1 MSDKPRAGAWF
12 LRPPA
17 RWPCASFQ
25 ANWRQELQTVRG
37 TRTQQLG
44 VWLEARA
51 PRVRRRARKLD
62 KRDVA
67 IEYLQRAASAF
78 ETMGMQAALDR
89 ARSRLELAHS
99 DRDERPQDRSGTVT
113 FTPSGWCGH
122 HSRTA
127 SSIRDGVRRR

>member
-1 MSDKPRAGAWF
+1 M
-12 LRPPA
+12 
-17 RWPCASFQ
+17 
-25 ANWRQELQTVRG
+25 RG

-113 FTPSGWCGH
+113 FTPSGWCGR
-122 HSRTA
+122 HSQTA
-127 SSIRDGVRRR
+127 ALICDRIQRR